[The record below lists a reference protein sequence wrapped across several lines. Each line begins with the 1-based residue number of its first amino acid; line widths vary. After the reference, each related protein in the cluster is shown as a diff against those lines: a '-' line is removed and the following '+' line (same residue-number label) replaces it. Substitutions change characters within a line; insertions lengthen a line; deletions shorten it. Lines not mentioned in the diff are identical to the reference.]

1 MSHRRICLALPS
13 FYRHDAVGND
23 VLGMKERLEAAGYD
37 VTIYATWMDSAYS
50 GLATLMNPRDSIW
63 RSPDTL
69 LIYHHAIYWE
79 AGEEMLDQ
87 AKAQLAIRYHN
98 VTPPHF
104 FEGHA
109 QHYFDACTAG
119 LAATERLA
127 RRADAW
133 FWGASSFNVEDLVRF
148 GAREDRCRVVPPF
161 DRIEEELAC
170 TPFDNVIAGENRQVR
185 ANILFVGGFRPNKGH
200 RKAVETFAAYR
211 RLSDTPARLLLVG
224 TFDPALK
231 DYMESVQNRAVELD
245 VAEDLRFLFSA
256 TPSQLRTHYMT
267 STVFLC
273 TSEHEGFCVPLTEA
287 MYFRVPIVAWH
298 TTAVPETCG
307 TAALGCRDFDP
318 QALAS
323 AIDECVENP
332 AIARRLA
339 QCGRAQYESRF
350 CRRVAGQRLLELVR
364 EMERA

>member
-1 MSHRRICLALPS
+1 MTRRRICLALPS
-13 FYRHDAVGND
+13 FYPHDAVGND
-23 VLGMKERLEAAGYD
+23 VLGMKEYLEAEGYD
-37 VTIYATWMDSAYS
+37 VTIYATWMDSGYERI
-50 GLATLMNPRDSIW
+50 ATVMNPRDPIW

-87 AKAQLAIRYHN
+87 AKARLAIRYHN

-104 FEGHA
+104 FEPYA
-109 QHYFDACTAG
+109 QHYVDACTAG

-127 RRADAW
+127 RSADAW
-133 FWGASSFNVEDLVRF
+133 FWGASSFNVQDLVRF
-148 GAREDRCRVVPPF
+148 GASEDRCRVIPPF
-161 DRIEEELAC
+161 DRVEEELAC
-170 TPFDNVIAGENRQVR
+170 APFDNVIAGESREVR
-185 ANILFVGGFRPNKGH
+185 ANILFVGGFRPNKGQ
-200 RKAVETFAAYR
+200 RKAVEAFAAYR
-211 RLSDTPARLLLVG
+211 RLSDTPARLLLIG

-231 DYMESVQNRAVELD
+231 DYLESVRARTVELEVD
-245 VAEDLRFLFSA
+245 NEVRFLFSA
-256 TPSQLRTHYMT
+256 TPAQLRTHYMT
-267 STVFLC
+267 GTVFLC

-287 MYFRVPIVAWH
+287 MYFRLPIVAWQ

-307 TAALGCRDFDP
+307 AAALGSRDFDP

-332 AIARRLA
+332 AAARRLA
-339 QCGRAQYESRF
+339 ECGRAQYERRF
-350 CRRVAGQRLLELVR
+350 CRRAAGQRLLELVR